1 VGVAAEQPVLFGFGG
16 VAAVGP
22 SGPIALGGPKQ
33 RAVIALLM
41 LEPGSVVPLDRMIDR
56 MWGDKPPPRAEVSVR
71 GYVSNLRKALVTAGL
86 GPDAI
91 AFRDRGYVL
100 QVLPEV
106 VDLHLFEQLVD
117 EGRRR
122 EAAGDLVGARSNFV
136 RALDLYAGPPLGTIA
151 EELGLLEESARYEE
165 SRGAAV
171 EVLTDARLALGEHA
185 QLPAALASEIAR
197 QPYRERLRAQL
208 AIALYRA
215 GRPVEA
221 LRSISDARRLLR
233 EDVGVDPGPELR
245 QLEAAILAHDEA
257 MLAWTAPPTSTSA
270 AEVPGPTVVVVEDE
284 ARFGRT
290 DEEAQIRALLD
301 RLGSRGGVLVVSGE
315 AGIGK
320 STLLRSLRTEAL
332 RRGYVVGW
340 DRCPESASGGPYRSW
355 GSAVA
360 ALLPEGAIRADA
372 LGRDEEVAGAVLATQ
387 LAELDRLRRRGGPA
401 VVVIDD
407 LQWADEATL
416 SLLGFLG
423 PELER
428 LRILVGVGVRRTGS
442 GELAPPV
449 RDCLVELGR
458 ASDPVHLTLKELEPA
473 DIAEW
478 IAVRAGHVPDP
489 TLLAYVVDVTGGNA
503 FYIRELL
510 TLLDSE
516 GRLAGEF
523 DGRLASVPH
532 AVQDV
537 VRRRTSRLPPETQAV
552 LTVAAVIGRRFD
564 LDLLA
569 GVLDLDAAAA
579 LDRLEPA
586 LDDGLVLADDR
597 VAGRF
602 IFSHVLVSSTLAA
615 ELNAVRLAS
624 AHARI
629 TDTLESLRANDLEPW
644 VEDLAYHAAEGLLAG
659 TAPKALTYALRAA
672 ATAGAAQS
680 SAEVADQL
688 RRALAAAAL
697 LPGFPVSER
706 RELMRRLGLALR
718 ETGNVDGRRTLIEAA
733 RLAEVEGD
741 LHALARI
748 LGGLDVDS
756 LWAGYDWSLH
766 DVRVA
771 AAVERALALSGLTV
785 RDRTLLTMA
794 LAGEL
799 TYVDNARSNDLFA
812 EARALAEPLED
823 AVLSARI
830 LLRWFWSVSGTS
842 GVGMRASIG
851 DELIGFDH
859 DGSLPARLRPLAHL
873 ARVSSAL
880 ELGEIDVARRCV
892 NNARALA
899 HPVRTPTGWAHLQFA
914 EAGLALLEGDLERAR
929 GHAGALAPALR
940 RVRRYT
946 AESSPASILAVLE
959 TESGDVDAALGRLA
973 PLFDSPYAAPIH
985 WLEAWIL
992 SEAARL
998 DDARTALASF
1008 DGPLPDDWLRL
1019 PLTTAAVHAAAR
1031 VGDQGFL
1038 RRHLADLEPVAD
1050 RFAFVGEGGFTL
1062 GPVALAVAAAQVAL
1076 GDLSA
1081 ARVHGEQALAIAETM
1096 EAVRWVPRAR
1106 ELLGSLPPS

>member
-1 VGVAAEQPVLFGFGG
+1 VVGAAEHPVVFGFGG

-33 RAVIALLM
+33 RAVLALLM
-41 LEPGSVVPLDRMIDR
+41 LEPGSIVPLDRIIDR
-56 MWGDKPPPRAEVSVR
+56 MWGDSPPPRPEVSVR

-86 GPDAI
+86 GPDTI
-91 AFRDRGYVL
+91 AFRAPGYVL
-100 QVLPEV
+100 QVLPEM
-106 VDLHLFEQLVD
+106 VDLHLFEHLVD

-122 EAAGDLVGARSNFV
+122 AGAGELVGARGELV
-136 RALDLYAGPPLGTIA
+136 RALDLYAGPPLGAIA
-151 EELGLLEESARYEE
+151 EELGLVGESARFEE

-171 EVLTDARLALGEHA
+171 EVLTDVRLALGEHA

-221 LRSISDARRLLR
+221 LRSINDARRLLR

-257 MLAWTAPPTSTSA
+257 VLARTPPSTATAAADLPAPPT
-270 AEVPGPTVVVVEDE
+270 EVLDDE

-320 STLLRSLRTEAL
+320 SALLRSLRTQAL
-332 RRGYVVGW
+332 RRGYVIGW
-340 DRCPESASGGPYRSW
+340 DRCPESASGGPYRAW
-355 GSAVA
+355 DSAVA
-360 ALLPEGAIRADA
+360 ALLPEGSIHAAA
-372 LGRDEEVAGAVLATQ
+372 LGRDDEVAGAMLAAQ
-387 LAELDRLRRRGGPA
+387 LAELDRLRGRGEPA

-428 LRILVGVGVRRTGS
+428 LRILVGVGVRRAGS

-458 ASDPVHLTLKELEPA
+458 ASDPVHLTLKGLEPE

-478 IAVRAGHVPDP
+478 VTARTGHRPDA
-489 TLLAYVVDVTGGNA
+489 TLLAYVADVTGGNA
-503 FYIRELL
+503 FYVRELL
-510 TLLDSE
+510 TLLESE
-516 GRLAGEF
+516 GRLDGEF
-523 DGRLASVPH
+523 DGRAASVPH

-537 VRRRTSRLPPETQAV
+537 VGRRTSRLPPETQAV
-552 LTVAAVIGRRFD
+552 LTTAAVIGRRFD

-586 LDDGLVLADDR
+586 LEDGLVVADDR

-602 IFSHVLVSSTLAA
+602 AFSHVLVSSTLAA
-615 ELNAVRLAS
+615 EVNAVRSAS

-629 TDTLESLRANDLEPW
+629 TDTLESLRADDLEPW
-644 VEDLAYHAAEGLLAG
+644 VEDLAHHAAEGLLAG

-672 ATAGAAQS
+672 ATADAAQS
-680 SAEVADQL
+680 SAEVAAQL

-718 ETGNVDGRRTLIEAA
+718 ETGDVDGRRTLVEAA
-733 RLAEVEGD
+733 RLAEVGGD
-741 LHALARI
+741 LHALAEI

-756 LWAGYDWSLH
+756 LWAGYDWNLH

-771 AAVERALALSGLTV
+771 AAVERALARPGLTV

-799 TYVDNARSNDLFA
+799 TYYDNVRSNDLFE
-812 EARALAEPLED
+812 EARALAEPLDD

-842 GVGMRASIG
+842 GVAMRASIG
-851 DELIGFDH
+851 DQLIDFDYA
-859 DGSLPARLRPLAHL
+859 GALPARLRPLAHL

-892 NNARALA
+892 DNARALA

-929 GHAGALAPALR
+929 GHAAALAPALR

-946 AESSPASILAVLE
+946 AESSPTSVLAVIE
-959 TESGDVDAALGRLA
+959 TESGDIDSALHRLA
-973 PLFDSPYAAPIH
+973 PLFDSPYAAPIR

-992 SEAARL
+992 SEDGRL

-1008 DGPLPDDWLRL
+1008 DGPLPDDWLKL

-1038 RRHLADLEPVAD
+1038 RRRLPDLETVAD

-1062 GPVALAVAAAQVAL
+1062 GPVGLAVASAHVAL
-1076 GDLSA
+1076 GDPST
-1081 ARVHGEQALAIAETM
+1081 ARVHAAEALALAEAM
-1096 EAVRWVPRAR
+1096 DAVRWVPRAR
-1106 ELLGSLPPS
+1106 ALLGSLPPN